1 MADEN
6 GRRIDVPMMA
16 RAAEVQIA
24 STDQIARTIDVIWTT
39 GATVQRARWE
49 GWDDRVEYDEELV
62 VSGNAVRLERLNGGG
77 PFLDSHDGYSL
88 ASVLGSVVP
97 GSVRL
102 EGGKGH
108 ATIQLTDAEDVAS
121 QVRKIMD
128 KSVRYVSVGYRVH
141 RYEIDKRE
149 GQRELWRAVDWE
161 PYEISA
167 VPMPADAGAVIR
179 SAKDGSDPQ
188 TFTCVVTRNDASA
201 APAAQGLETTMKD
214 DLKGAVAEQET
225 RAATKD
231 DQNESGKTTT
241 DDKGRERPTGTPE
254 GAPPLTD
261 KQRSELIASERQR
274 SAGIMGLCARAGMA
288 DKAEAYIERG
298 ASLDAV
304 RAELFDALTERSDG
318 YGRKQE
324 QAPASAR
331 GTGERV
337 EQFRS
342 AVGEA
347 LMHRVNP
354 RTQLSDA
361 GREFRGMRM
370 SEIARLCL
378 ERSGADA
385 RGLYP
390 HEVIT
395 QALNARSGVGY
406 HTTSDFAL
414 IVGNV
419 MNRTL
424 REAYEETPRTFQAW
438 ARRSSLRDFRATT
451 RARGWEAPDLLKV
464 NEAAEFQYGT
474 ISGAGETM
482 ALATYGRIIAFTR
495 QLLVNDD
502 MDALG
507 RMPER
512 FGVAAADL
520 ESDIVYGVLL
530 ANPVM
535 SDGTALFHANH
546 GNLGTAAVI
555 SDASLTAAM
564 QSFGA
569 TRNGQGRVTGI
580 RPKYI
585 IVPPGPREMEAR
597 RLLTAVTPGRAA
609 DVNIYAN
616 SGLEIVV
623 EPRLI
628 PASGQH
634 PWFLAADPAR
644 VDTVEYAY
652 LEGQEGV
659 FTETRAGFEVDGV
672 ETKARHDFGAGA
684 MDWRGLYKNPGAAPV

>member
-1 MADEN
+1 MADKN
-6 GRRIDVPMMA
+6 GRQIAVPMMA
-16 RAAEVQIA
+16 RAAEVQIEA
-24 STDQIARTIDVIWTT
+24 TNAEERTIDVVWTT
-39 GATVQRARWE
+39 GATVQRARWD
-49 GWDDRVEYDEELV
+49 GWDDRVEYDEELI
-62 VSGNAVRLERLNGGG
+62 VSGNAVRLDRLNAGG

-88 ASVLGSVVP
+88 RSVLGSVVP
-97 GSVRL
+97 GSVRIV
-102 EGGKGH
+102 GGQGH
-108 ATIQLTDAEDVAS
+108 ATVRLTDAEDVAS
-121 QVRKIMD
+121 QVRKILD
-128 KSVRYVSVGYRVH
+128 KSIRFVSVGYRVH
-141 RYEIDKRE
+141 RYDIEKRD
-149 GQRELWRAVDWE
+149 GQREIWRAVDWE

-179 SAKDGSDPQ
+179 SEKGSAPQ
-188 TFTCVVTRNDASA
+188 TFPCVVTRHDVPA
-201 APAAQGLETTMKD
+201 APAARGLETTMKD
-214 DLKGAVAEQET
+214 DPKAVAEHDT
-225 RAATKD
+225 RAAGND
-231 DQNESGKTTT
+231 DKKETPVT
-241 DDKGRERPTGTPE
+241 DDKGRERPAGTPE

-261 KQRSELIASERQR
+261 KQRAELLAAERQR

-288 DKAEAYIERG
+288 DKAESYIERG
-298 ASLDAV
+298 ATLDQV

-324 QAPASAR
+324 QAPAMAR
-331 GTGERV
+331 GTGERA
-337 EQFRS
+337 EQFRG

-347 LMHRVNP
+347 IMHRINP
-354 RTQLSDA
+354 RTQLNDA
-361 GREFRGMRM
+361 AREFRGMRM
-370 SEIARLCL
+370 AEIAKLCL
-378 ERSGADA
+378 ERSGIDA

-390 HEVIT
+390 HEIIT
-395 QALNARSGVGY
+395 QALSARSGVGY

-424 REAYEETPRTFQAW
+424 RQAYEETPRTFTAW
-438 ARRSSLRDFRATT
+438 ARRTTMRDFRAVT
-451 RARGWEAPDLLKV
+451 RLRGWEAPDLLKV

-535 SDGTALFHANH
+535 SDGKALFHADH
-546 GNLGTAAVI
+546 GNIGSAAII
-555 SDASLTAAM
+555 SDASITAAM
-564 QSFGA
+564 QAFA
-569 TRNGQGRVTGI
+569 TGKNSQGRSIGF

-609 DVNIYAN
+609 DVNIYAD

-644 VDTVEYAY
+644 VDTIDYAF

-684 MDWRGLYKNPGAAPV
+684 MDWRGLYKNTGAAPA